1 MEIFDFVAPHT
12 PLIHNESD
20 LEFLVGKIGFKV
32 MKAGGFLA
40 VPAIERNPRTNLD
53 YVDPHNEKIGG
64 IGKLNGLTG

>member
-12 PLIHNESD
+12 PLIHKESD

-53 YVDPHNEKIGG
+53 YVDSIMKRLVEF
-64 IGKLNGLTG
+64 GKLNG